1 MIRRPPRSTPLYSS
15 AASDVYKRQ
24 PSIPHIK
31 DIYKIRTII
40 SRREKARKGIG
51 LLVDGPNMLRK
62 EFQIDLEEIRNT
74 LKEFGDIKVGRVYLN
89 QYASEKLVE
98 AIENQGFEPVVSS
111 SDVDVRIAVEATE
124 LIFNPNIDVIAI
136 VTRDAD
142 FKPVLSKAMEHGKET
157 IIFGAEPGFS
167 TALKNLA
174 DVVVTLG
181 ESSAVGGT
189 RPEKFQQKEGEEVY

>member
-1 MIRRPPRSTPLYSS
+1 M
-15 AASDVYKRQ
+15 K
-24 PSIPHIK
+24 SIPHIK
-31 DIYKIRTII
+31 DRFKIRTII
-40 SRREKARKGIG
+40 RRRERTHKGIG
-51 LLVDGPNMLRK
+51 LLVDGPNMLRR

-89 QYASEKLVE
+89 QYASEKLLE

-111 SDVDVRIAVEATE
+111 SDVDVRLAVEATE
-124 LIFNPNIDVIAI
+124 LIFNPNIDIIAI

-174 DVVVTLG
+174 DVVVILS
-181 ESSAVGGT
+181 EQSREEISADGSLP
-189 RPEKFQQKEGEEVY
+189 RKREEVYSKQT

>member
-1 MIRRPPRSTPLYSS
+1 MPRH
-15 AASDVYKRQ
+15 
-24 PSIPHIK
+24 IPHIK

-40 SRREKARKGIG
+40 SRREKAHKGIG

-111 SDVDVRIAVEATE
+111 SDVDVRLAVEATE
-124 LIFNPNIDVIAI
+124 LIFNPNIDIIAI

-174 DVVVTLG
+174 DVVVILS
-181 ESSAVGGT
+181 ESSDAGVA
-189 RPEKFQQKEGEEVY
+189 RPEKFVQKEEEEVYSKPT

>member
-1 MIRRPPRSTPLYSS
+1 MPPH
-15 AASDVYKRQ
+15 
-24 PSIPHIK
+24 IPHIK
-31 DIYKIRTII
+31 DRFKIRTII
-40 SRREKARKGIG
+40 SRRERARKGVG

-111 SDVDVRIAVEATE
+111 SDVDVRLAVEATE
-124 LIFNPNIDVIAI
+124 LIFNPNIDIIAI

-174 DVVVTLG
+174 DVVVILNDTAAAG
-181 ESSAVGGT
+181 VPST
-189 RPEKFQQKEGEEVY
+189 DKFVPKEEEVYSKPT

>member
-1 MIRRPPRSTPLYSS
+1 MPTISS
-15 AASDVYKRQ
+15 
-24 PSIPHIK
+24 IK
-31 DIYKIRTII
+31 DRFRIRNII
-40 SRREKARKGIG
+40 HKRERSHKGIG

-111 SDVDVRIAVEATE
+111 SDVDVRLAVEATE
-124 LIFNPNIDVIAI
+124 LIFNPNVDIIAI

-167 TALKNLA
+167 VALKNLA
-174 DVVVTLG
+174 DVVVILNG
-181 ESSAVGGT
+181 EEYIRESSMGKEAT
-189 RPEKFQQKEGEEVY
+189 ESFKKLKEETEKNVAEAYTKQT

>member
-1 MIRRPPRSTPLYSS
+1 M
-15 AASDVYKRQ
+15 
-24 PSIPHIK
+24 PSISSIK
-31 DIYKIRTII
+31 DRFRIRSII
-40 SRREKARKGIG
+40 HKRERSHKGVG

-111 SDVDVRIAVEATE
+111 SDVDVRLAVEATE
-124 LIFNPNIDVIAI
+124 LIFNPNIDIIAI

-167 TALKNLA
+167 IALKNLA
-174 DVVVTLG
+174 DIVVILNQEEYVK
-181 ESSAVGGT
+181 ESESKEVAAPYNKIKEDT
-189 RPEKFQQKEGEEVY
+189 EKKVAEAYTKPT

>member
-1 MIRRPPRSTPLYSS
+1 MP
-15 AASDVYKRQ
+15 A
-24 PSIPHIK
+24 IPHIK

-62 EFQIDLEEIRNT
+62 EFAIDLEEIRNT

-111 SDVDVRIAVEATE
+111 SDVDVRLAVEATE
-124 LIFNPNIDVIAI
+124 LIFNPNIDIIAI

-157 IIFGAEPGFS
+157 MIFGAEPGFS

-174 DVVVTLG
+174 DVVVILS
-181 ESSAVGGT
+181 ESNAAGVS
-189 RPEKFQQKEGEEVY
+189 RPEKFEQKEEEAYSKQT

>member
-1 MIRRPPRSTPLYSS
+1 M
-15 AASDVYKRQ
+15 

-31 DIYKIRTII
+31 DRFKIRTII
-40 SRREKARKGIG
+40 RRREKARKGIG

-62 EFQIDLEEIRNT
+62 EFQIDLEEIRTT

-111 SDVDVRIAVEATE
+111 SDVDVRLAVEATE
-124 LIFNPNIDVIAI
+124 LIFNPNIDIVAL

-174 DVVVTLG
+174 DVVVILSEAPPSEAANTG
-181 ESSAVGGT
+181 KYVPKEES
-189 RPEKFQQKEGEEVY
+189 EVYSKPT

>member
-1 MIRRPPRSTPLYSS
+1 MRY
-15 AASDVYKRQ
+15 
-24 PSIPHIK
+24 IPHIK
-31 DIYKIRTII
+31 DRFKIRTII
-40 SRREKARKGIG
+40 RGREGSRKGIG

-111 SDVDVRIAVEATE
+111 SDVDVRLAVEATE
-124 LIFNPNIDVIAI
+124 LIFNPNIDIIAI

-174 DVVVTLG
+174 DVVVTLS
-181 ESSAVGGT
+181 ETPATNVAA
-189 RPEKFQQKEGEEVY
+189 REKLTAKDEEEVYPKPA

>member
-1 MIRRPPRSTPLYSS
+1 MLG
-15 AASDVYKRQ
+15 VFVVM

-111 SDVDVRIAVEATE
+111 SDVDVRLAVEATE
-124 LIFNPNIDVIAI
+124 LIFNPNIDIIAI

-174 DVVVTLG
+174 DVVVILS
-181 ESSAVGGT
+181 ESSDAGVA
-189 RPEKFQQKEGEEVY
+189 RPDRFEQKEKEVYSKPT